1 MSRIL
6 DMNVR
11 EESFIVKEDRRRQI
25 ADGVEWRRRRFA
37 FNVDDNEATTKR
49 RPEALCI
56 NEITIARGGRASLSP
71 ALAAQF
77 PQLMRLPEIENAY
90 WATTFAKG
98 ALRASGPTTRETR
111 LYLNMGALLYGDAPR
126 ETLQA
131 LLHGQETGFKAPE
144 ELDRLDALDPQLV
157 EMNDGKFGVAR
168 FLPAFPLSRFMENN
182 SNVIAAINAG
192 FFLNFPE
199 EYDDGVSALHQPV
212 GGHIID
218 GVMVSPPWLDRPAL
232 LHTRAGATESR
243 IFGPADLELLI
254 DDLPPVALHKVG
266 AGVAHGSVL
275 RFFDDPNFT
284 VPPDAIALNFTGA
297 FLVSATAEVGRAP
310 SPPRGGATVI
320 VDGKHAR
327 AALVSGCRMT
337 LRIKRDVAH
346 DVEWM
351 ISAGPFLVRNGKQIY
366 AKDMLEPK
374 CAGEF
379 RAGGPAPTRFPFD
392 VEKTRAPRTAFGVT
406 KDGALKLVVI
416 DGRNPGKHSCGV
428 TLSGIAAAMQ
438 VIGCDSA
445 INLDGGGSSVMAI
458 ANLSE
463 EDRLREDINPR
474 IANIPSDD
482 GGKERIVPV
491 MITVRKKP

>member
-11 EESFIVKEDRRRQI
+11 EESFIVKEDRRKAI
-25 ADGVEWRRRRFA
+25 AGGVEWRRRRFA
-37 FNVDDNEATTKR
+37 FNVDDNEASNKR
-49 RPEALCI
+49 RPEAVCI
-56 NEITIARGGRASLSP
+56 NEITIAPGANASLSP

-77 PQLMRLPEIENAY
+77 PKLTKLSEIENAY

-98 ALRASGPTTRETR
+98 ALRASGPTSRETR
-111 LYLNMGALLYGDAPR
+111 LYLNTSALLYGDSAR
-126 ETLQA
+126 VVLDALQ
-131 LLHGQETGFKAPE
+131 HGQKTDFRVLEDLEK
-144 ELDRLDALDPQLV
+144 LDALDPQLV
-157 EMNDGKFGVAR
+157 ELSDEKFAAAR
-168 FLPAFPLSRFMENN
+168 YLPAFPLSRLIQND
-182 SNVIAAINAG
+182 SRIIAAINAG

-218 GVMVSPPWLDRPAL
+218 GKMVSPPWLDRPGIL
-232 LHTRAGATESR
+232 RTRAGHTLSR
-243 IFGPADLELLI
+243 IFGPSDLELLI
-254 DDLPPVALHKVG
+254 DELPPVPLHKIG
-266 AGVAHGSVL
+266 EGKAHGCVL

-284 VPPDAIALNFTGA
+284 VPPDAVSLNFTGA
-297 FLVSATAEVGRAP
+297 LLVSTTADIGSTP

-320 VDGKHAR
+320 LDGRHAR
-327 AALVSGCRMT
+327 AAISPEAKIS
-337 LRIKRDVAH
+337 LRIRKEVTNEA
-346 DVEWM
+346 EWM
-351 ISAGPFLVRNGKQIY
+351 VSAGPFLVRNGKQIY
-366 AKDMLEPK
+366 AKDMLEAPN
-374 CAGEF
+374 AGEF
-379 RAGGPAPTRFPFD
+379 RAGGPAPMRFPFD
-392 VEKTRAPRTAFGVT
+392 VEKTRAPRTAIGVT

-438 VIGCDSA
+438 VLGCDSA

-458 ANLSE
+458 AGLENA
-463 EDRLREDINPR
+463 DRLRDDIAPQ

-491 MITVRKKP
+491 MITVRKNE